1 MYIHIYS
8 KREVWCVLWLW
19 ICIFLCTAQ
28 PSAPTELSCNLTCQ
42 ERINRTSQLE
52 NGSSLVSST
61 CQQVKLVIS
70 WESAKGMFDWDY
82 YSVNIVGYV
91 TNVNTTVNIV
101 RNVST
106 TSFEVLTLPNGDYQ
120 VFIRTFSKCQEASRA
135 AKTDVKAGKQSYTLY
150 II

>member
-1 MYIHIYS
+1 
-8 KREVWCVLWLW
+8 
-19 ICIFLCTAQ
+19 
-28 PSAPTELSCNLTCQ
+28 
-42 ERINRTSQLE
+42 
-52 NGSSLVSST
+52 
-61 CQQVKLVIS
+61 
-70 WESAKGMFDWDY
+70 MFDWDY

-120 VFIRTFSKCQEASRA
+120 VFIKTFSKCQEASRA